1 MAARGSRKRAAPG
14 TSPQMNVGQTDYN
27 VQSNPDQFLW
37 PQKAADSLAYS
48 DSTDPFSANLYSV
61 LANQTINSDPTQSNQ
76 VARRRM
82 QSIASK
88 SNFVNGIDNTW
99 NGVMDSASQPG
110 EFTWFQRS
118 DEERIDAEAREAM
131 DGAKKSRK
139 SIPPFVMKLRSFLD
153 EDKNTELIRWSTI
166 GDSFVV
172 LDEEEF
178 ARTLIPELFKHANYA
193 SFVRQLNMYGF
204 HKQVGLS
211 DNSMRASERKN
222 KCPSEYKNSFFRRGK
237 PEWMWLIQK
246 PKPAGT
252 RSRGGRGKTDDMNED
267 EDFFDGDHITP
278 SGNPYE
284 DKNNIR
290 PSRPPLL
297 ISQGIEP
304 ATGSGALAKEELA
317 EVHREIKVIRQQNLA
332 IANIIA
338 KMKRDQD
345 QLNAQAQAFQEQH
358 SRHEN
363 SINAIL
369 TFLATVYNR
378 SLENHQGQDVGA
390 MFANAMPQAFQQ
402 QHGSVVDVGD
412 LGDQDLQARA
422 SPSGRIKR
430 QPLLLQAPPGDNS
443 PAASTA
449 TSQQGNQPQVQNMRR
464 TSSSNQNSR
473 SVNSGFVLPEDGNML
488 SWINTANS
496 NDTTTPSSQMD
507 FGEALSHLQN
517 RNGKGP
523 LSASERNGML
533 EMMSNG
539 NGSSVATPQEVS
551 NALIT
556 PQSSTPVLNPKK
568 LAETSNDLDVVNRTL
583 KNSQHSLD
591 QIISRL
597 SPMSPGGPD
606 FSGQEYVPPPEAGL
620 DFDSMFN
627 ADEYLND
634 PAAFGPLPT
643 DFGENDFSFDAALG
657 TGEGQFDGTNDEND
671 DDDTG
676 GGRIQSLNE
685 SEATSPAQTIE
696 EDEIEEIASPRK
708 RMRKG

>member
-1 MAARGSRKRAAPG
+1 M
-14 TSPQMNVGQTDYN
+14 
-27 VQSNPDQFLW
+27 
-37 PQKAADSLAYS
+37 
-48 DSTDPFSANLYSV
+48 
-61 LANQTINSDPTQSNQ
+61 
-76 VARRRM
+76 
-82 QSIASK
+82 
-88 SNFVNGIDNTW
+88 
-99 NGVMDSASQPG
+99 
-110 EFTWFQRS
+110 
-118 DEERIDAEAREAM
+118 
-131 DGAKKSRK
+131 
-139 SIPPFVMKLRSFLD
+139 
-153 EDKNTELIRWSTI
+153 
-166 GDSFVV
+166 V

-222 KCPSEYKNSFFRRGK
+222 KSPNEYKNPFFRRGK

-252 RSRGGRGKTDDMNED
+252 RSRGGGRGKADDMGED
-267 EDFFDGDHITP
+267 DEFYEGDYIAP
-278 SGNPYE
+278 SANAYE

-290 PSRPPLL
+290 ASRPPLL
-297 ISQGIEP
+297 ISQGP
-304 ATGSGALAKEELA
+304 APTTTGSGELAKEELA

-332 IANIIA
+332 IANIIG

-412 LGDQDLQARA
+412 LGHEDLQSRA

-430 QPLLLQAPPGDNS
+430 QPLLLQAPPAGNG
-443 PAASTA
+443 PAANA
-449 TSQQGNQPQVQNMRR
+449 TNTQQGNKPQGFNMRR
-464 TSSSNQNSR
+464 MSSSNQNSR
-473 SVNSGFVLPEDGNML
+473 STNSGFVLPEEGDML
-488 SWINTANS
+488 SWINAANS
-496 NDTTTPSSQMD
+496 NDATTPSSHMD

-539 NGSSVATPQEVS
+539 NGSNVATPQEIS
-551 NALIT
+551 SALIT
-556 PQSSTPVLNPKK
+556 PQTSTPVLNPQK

-583 KNSQHSLD
+583 RNSQQSLD

-597 SPMSPGGPD
+597 SPMSPGAPD
-606 FSGQEYVPPPEAGL
+606 FSGQEYVPPPPEAGL

-627 ADEYLND
+627 TDEYLND

-643 DFGENDFSFDAALG
+643 DFAENDFSFDDASG
-657 TGEGQFDGTNDEND
+657 TGQGQFDGAND
-671 DDDTG
+671 DA

-696 EDEIEEIASPRK
+696 EDELEEIASPRK